1 LSVRIPKTQPTSVLP
16 VAREE
21 SQRLSAADFPE
32 ADVGPGII
40 SGLTQSR
47 TQSADVPSFGSGGA
61 HSVSR
66 FEIQFLHTPVQN
78 LCDVEFVFGRKRD
91 LMNPAKLPELLTRI
105 AEHTQHLSIKAQ
117 LVYSPRQRCPLSR
130 AVRTW
135 RLSRLR
141 TGIDELGTVARPRT
155 ENADVCNGTNIEG
168 TRFSGSGGIEDDLCK
183 CLIWLMAVWELCC
196 VGFRRGS

>member
-1 LSVRIPKTQPTSVLP
+1 
-16 VAREE
+16 
-21 SQRLSAADFPE
+21 
-32 ADVGPGII
+32 
-40 SGLTQSR
+40 
-47 TQSADVPSFGSGGA
+47 
-61 HSVSR
+61 VSR
-66 FEIQFLHTPVQN
+66 FEVQFLHTPVQN
-78 LCDVEFVFGRKRD
+78 LCDVEFVFGRTRD

-168 TRFSGSGGIEDDLCK
+168 TRFSGSGGIEDDLSRRRRPERDNP
-183 CLIWLMAVWELCC
+183 LAVCEIPL
-196 VGFRRGS
+196 GSPSPRRISSVESVRTTYVM